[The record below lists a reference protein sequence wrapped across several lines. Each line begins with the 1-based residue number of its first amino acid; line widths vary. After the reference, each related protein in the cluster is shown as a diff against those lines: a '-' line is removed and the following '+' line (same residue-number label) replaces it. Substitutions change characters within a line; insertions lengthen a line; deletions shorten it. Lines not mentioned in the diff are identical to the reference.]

1 MSHTSNN
8 NSNTCFTP
16 LQEWSCISVIGADAV
31 DFLQNQLTNSVKSI
45 TNTPAASIA
54 PPHQQNR
61 FAGYCSAKGRLM
73 ASFWIMR
80 QDTPVNNE
88 SNESQPAFYLF
99 ISKDL
104 AASLAKRLSM
114 FVLRSK
120 VKVLDLTESIDMF
133 GFATESNISGEALAK
148 LSGMSG
154 ILTAELPVV
163 SINQVQTK
171 RYLFA
176 VPKNQSATAIEVI
189 GTMGQIDGAASE
201 AWNWLEIQSAI
212 PRITQATFE
221 QFVPQMIN
229 MESLKGIDFQ
239 KGCYPGQEVVAR
251 SQYRGTIKRRLHV
264 AHLNHQA
271 DHQAE
276 ILPGNEI
283 FHSEDPTQPCGM
295 VVLAAPHPLVKD
307 RVDVQV
313 ECKLEAL
320 QSGSVH
326 LGSATGPAL
335 SFSALPYPLIE
346 I

>member
-1 MSHTSNN
+1 MSHANNN

-16 LQEWSCISVIGADAV
+16 LNDWSCISVIGPDAV

-45 TNTPAASIA
+45 ANTPAASIA
-54 PPHQQNR
+54 LPHQQNR

-73 ASFWIMR
+73 ANFWIMR

-120 VKVLDLTESIDMF
+120 VKVLDLTESMTVS
-133 GFATESNISGEALAK
+133 GYATESNASTEGFK
-148 LSGMSG
+148 KMTSMVGV
-154 ILTAELPVV
+154 LTAELPPVN
-163 SINQVQTK
+163 INQVQTK
-171 RYLFA
+171 RYLMA
-176 VPKNQSATAIEVI
+176 APKNQV
-189 GTMGQIDGAASE
+189 MGDGHDEALQ

-251 SQYRGTIKRRLHV
+251 SQYRGTIKRRLQV
-264 AHLNHQA
+264 AHINHHA
-271 DHQAE
+271 N
-276 ILPGNEI
+276 ILPGTEI
-283 FHSEDPTQPCGM
+283 FHSDDPSQPCGM
-295 VVLAAPHPLVKD
+295 VVLAAPHPLVSD

-320 QSGSVH
+320 QTGSVH

>member
-1 MSHTSNN
+1 MSQTSNN
-8 NSNTCFTP
+8 NLNTCFTP
-16 LQEWSCISVIGADAV
+16 LKDWSCISVIGADAV

-45 TNTPAASIA
+45 ANAPVGSIA
-54 PPHQQNR
+54 LPHQQNR

-80 QDTPVNNE
+80 QDTPLSTEN
-88 SNESQPAFYLF
+88 NESQPAFYLF

-104 AASLAKRLSM
+104 TATLAKRLSM

-120 VKVLDLTESIDMF
+120 VKVLDLTESIDVY
-133 GFATESNISGEALAK
+133 GYAAESNVSSEEFKKMTSMVGVI
-148 LSGMSG
+148 
-154 ILTAELPVV
+154 TAELPAV
-163 SINQVQTK
+163 SINQVLTK
-171 RYLFA
+171 RYLLA
-176 VPKNQSATAIEVI
+176 APKNQA
-189 GTMGQIDGAASE
+189 MGDIHDADLK

-271 DHQAE
+271 E
-276 ILPGNEI
+276 IFPGTEI
-283 FHSEDPTQPCGM
+283 FHSDDPSQPCGM
-295 VVLAAPHPLVKD
+295 VVLAASHPLVKD

-320 QSGSVH
+320 QAGLVH
-326 LGSATGPAL
+326 MSSATGPAL

>member
-1 MSHTSNN
+1 
-8 NSNTCFTP
+8 
-16 LQEWSCISVIGADAV
+16 
-31 DFLQNQLTNSVKSI
+31 
-45 TNTPAASIA
+45 
-54 PPHQQNR
+54 
-61 FAGYCSAKGRLM
+61 
-73 ASFWIMR
+73 
-80 QDTPVNNE
+80 
-88 SNESQPAFYLF
+88 
-99 ISKDL
+99 
-104 AASLAKRLSM
+104 
-114 FVLRSK
+114 
-120 VKVLDLTESIDMF
+120 MF

-154 ILTAELPVV
+154 ILTAELPAV

-271 DHQAE
+271 DHQAK
-276 ILPGNEI
+276 ISPGNEI
-283 FHSEDPTQPCGM
+283 FHSEDPSQPCGM

-320 QSGSVH
+320 QTGSVH

>member
-1 MSHTSNN
+1 MAHTSNN

-16 LQEWSCISVIGADAV
+16 LKDWSCISVIGSDAV

-54 PPHQQNR
+54 TPHQQNR

-73 ASFWIMR
+73 ASFWITR
-80 QDTPVNNE
+80 QDTSVGGANVE
-88 SNESQPAFYLF
+88 GTESQPAFYLF

-104 AASLAKRLSM
+104 AATLAKRLSM
-114 FVLRSK
+114 FVLRSN
-120 VKVLDLTESIDMF
+120 VKVLDLTESLDIY
-133 GFATESNISGEALAK
+133 GYAAEANEPRDD
-148 LSGMSG
+148 LSKMVAMSG
-154 ILTAELPVV
+154 IITAELPAV

-171 RYLFA
+171 RYLLA
-176 VPKNQSATAIEVI
+176 VPKTQA
-189 GTMGQIDGAASE
+189 MGDAHDAALQ

-251 SQYRGTIKRRLHV
+251 SQYRGTIKRRLQV
-264 AHLNHQA
+264 AHLNHS
-271 DHQAE
+271 E
-276 ILPGNEI
+276 VILPGAEI
-283 FHSEDPTQPCGM
+283 FHSDDPSQPCGM
-295 VVLAAPHPLVKD
+295 VVLAALHPLVND
-307 RVDVQV
+307 RMDVQV

-326 LGSATGPAL
+326 LGSATGPVL
-335 SFSALPYPLIE
+335 SFAALPYPLIE

>member
-1 MSHTSNN
+1 MSQTSNN
-8 NSNTCFTP
+8 NSNTCFSP
-16 LQEWSCISVIGADAV
+16 LQDWSCISVTGPDAV

-45 TNTPAASIA
+45 ANTPATNIA
-54 PPHQQNR
+54 LPHQQNR

-80 QDTPVNNE
+80 QDTAASAE

-133 GFATESNISGEALAK
+133 GFATESNVNSDAFTKLTAISGV
-148 LSGMSG
+148 
-154 ILTAELPVV
+154 LTAELPAVN
-163 SINQVQTK
+163 INQVQTK
-171 RYLFA
+171 RYLLA
-176 VPKNQSATAIEVI
+176 VPKTQSATAIEVI
-189 GTMGQIDGAASE
+189 GTMGQIDGAASQ

-251 SQYRGTIKRRLHV
+251 SQYRGTIKRRLQV
-264 AHLNHQA
+264 AHLNHREA
-271 DHQAE
+271 
-276 ILPGNEI
+276 ILPGAEI
-283 FHSEDPTQPCGM
+283 FHSDDPSQPCGM
-295 VVLAAPHPLVKD
+295 VVLAAQHPLVND
-307 RVDVQV
+307 RMDIQV

-320 QSGSVH
+320 QTGSVH

-335 SFSALPYPLIE
+335 SFSPLPYPLIE

>member
-1 MSHTSNN
+1 MAHTSNN
-8 NSNTCFTP
+8 NSNICFTP
-16 LQEWSCISVIGADAV
+16 LKDWSCISVIGADAV

-54 PPHQQNR
+54 SPHQQNR

-73 ASFWIMR
+73 ASFWITR
-80 QDTPVNNE
+80 QDTAVGGANVE
-88 SNESQPAFYLF
+88 GTESQPAFYLF

-104 AASLAKRLSM
+104 AATLAKRLSM

-120 VKVLDLTESIDMF
+120 VKVLDLTESIDIY
-133 GFATESNISGEALAK
+133 GYALEANESRDELAKMVAISGV
-148 LSGMSG
+148 
-154 ILTAELPVV
+154 ITVELPAV

-171 RYLFA
+171 RYLLA
-176 VPKNQSATAIEVI
+176 VPKNQAMSDVHR
-189 GTMGQIDGAASE
+189 GALQ

-251 SQYRGTIKRRLHV
+251 SQYRGTIKRRLQV
-264 AHLNHQA
+264 AHLIHCE
-271 DHQAE
+271 E
-276 ILPGNEI
+276 ILPGAEI
-283 FHSEDPTQPCGM
+283 FHSDDPSQPCGM
-295 VVLAAPHPLVKD
+295 VVLAASHPSIND
-307 RVDVQV
+307 RMDIQV

-335 SFSALPYPLIE
+335 SFAALPYPLIE

>member
-1 MSHTSNN
+1 MSQTSNN
-8 NSNTCFTP
+8 NSNTCFTS
-16 LQEWSCISVIGADAV
+16 LQDWSCISVIGVDAV

-45 TNTPAASIA
+45 ANAPAASIA
-54 PPHQQNR
+54 LPHQQNR

-80 QDTPVNNE
+80 QDTPVSAE
-88 SNESQPAFYLF
+88 ITESQPAFYLF

-104 AASLAKRLSM
+104 APTLAKRLSM

-133 GFATESNISGEALAK
+133 GFATESNVNSEAFTKLTAISGV
-148 LSGMSG
+148 
-154 ILTAELPVV
+154 LTAELPAVN
-163 SINQVQTK
+163 INQVQTK
-171 RYLFA
+171 RYLLA
-176 VPKNQSATAIEVI
+176 VPKTQSATAIEVI
-189 GTMGQIDGAASE
+189 GTMGQIDGAASQ

-212 PRITQATFE
+212 PRITQATIE

-251 SQYRGTIKRRLHV
+251 SQYRGTIKRRLQV
-264 AHLNHQA
+264 AHLNHR
-271 DHQAE
+271 E
-276 ILPGNEI
+276 VILPGAEI
-283 FHSEDPTQPCGM
+283 FHSEDPSQPCGM
-295 VVLAAPHPLVKD
+295 VVLAAPHPLVGD

-320 QSGSVH
+320 QTGSVH

-335 SFSALPYPLIE
+335 SFSPLPYPLIE

>member
-1 MSHTSNN
+1 VN
-8 NSNTCFTP
+8 
-16 LQEWSCISVIGADAV
+16 ADS
-31 DFLQNQLTNSVKSI
+31 T
-45 TNTPAASIA
+45 
-54 PPHQQNR
+54 
-61 FAGYCSAKGRLM
+61 
-73 ASFWIMR
+73 
-80 QDTPVNNE
+80 E
-88 SNESQPAFYLF
+88 STESQPAFYLF

-104 AASLAKRLSM
+104 AASLARRLSM

-133 GFATESNISGEALAK
+133 GFATESNISGEAFTK
-148 LSGMSG
+148 LTGISGV
-154 ILTAELPVV
+154 LTAELPAV

-171 RYLFA
+171 RYILA
-176 VPKNQSATAIEVI
+176 VPKTQSTTAIEVI
-189 GTMGQIDGAASE
+189 GTMSQIDGAATE

-271 DHQAE
+271 V
-276 ILPGNEI
+276 ILPGSEI
-283 FHSEDPTQPCGM
+283 FHSDDPSQPCGM

-320 QSGSVH
+320 QTGSVH

>member
-1 MSHTSNN
+1 MSQTSNN

-16 LQEWSCISVIGADAV
+16 LQDWSCISVIGVDAV

-45 TNTPAASIA
+45 VNAPAASIA
-54 PPHQQNR
+54 LPHQQNR

-80 QDTPVNNE
+80 QDTPVSAE
-88 SNESQPAFYLF
+88 STESQPAFYLF

-104 AASLAKRLSM
+104 APTLAKRLSM

-133 GFATESNISGEALAK
+133 GFATESNVNSEAFTKLTAISGV
-148 LSGMSG
+148 
-154 ILTAELPVV
+154 LTAELPAVN
-163 SINQVQTK
+163 INQVQTK
-171 RYLFA
+171 RYLLA
-176 VPKNQSATAIEVI
+176 VPKTQSATSIEVI
-189 GTMGQIDGAASE
+189 GTMGQIDGAASQ

-251 SQYRGTIKRRLHV
+251 SQYRGTIKRRLQV
-264 AHLNHQA
+264 AHLNHR
-271 DHQAE
+271 E
-276 ILPGNEI
+276 VILPGAEI
-283 FHSEDPTQPCGM
+283 FHSEDPSQPCGM
-295 VVLAAPHPLVKD
+295 VVLAAQHPLVND
-307 RVDVQV
+307 RMDVQV

-320 QSGSVH
+320 QTGSVH

-335 SFSALPYPLIE
+335 SFSPLPYPLIE

>member
-1 MSHTSNN
+1 
-8 NSNTCFTP
+8 
-16 LQEWSCISVIGADAV
+16 VIGADAV

-45 TNTPAASIA
+45 ANAPAASIA
-54 PPHQQNR
+54 LPHQQNR

-80 QDTPVNNE
+80 QDTSVSAE

-104 AASLAKRLSM
+104 APTLAKRLSM

-120 VKVLDLTESIDMF
+120 VKVLDLSESVDMF
-133 GFATESNISGEALAK
+133 GFATESNAPSEDFKKMASMPGVI
-148 LSGMSG
+148 
-154 ILTAELPVV
+154 TAELPAV

-171 RYLFA
+171 RYLLA
-176 VPKNQSATAIEVI
+176 APKNQAL
-189 GTMGQIDGAASE
+189 GDPHDGALQ

-264 AHLNHQA
+264 AHLNHR
-271 DHQAE
+271 E
-276 ILPGNEI
+276 VILQGAEI
-283 FHSEDPTQPCGM
+283 FHSEDPSQPCGM
-295 VVLAAPHPLVKD
+295 VVLAAPHPLVGD

-320 QSGSVH
+320 QTGSVH

-335 SFSALPYPLIE
+335 SFSPLTYPLIE

>member
-1 MSHTSNN
+1 
-8 NSNTCFTP
+8 
-16 LQEWSCISVIGADAV
+16 
-31 DFLQNQLTNSVKSI
+31 VKSI
-45 TNTPAASIA
+45 ANAPAASIA
-54 PPHQQNR
+54 LPHQQNR

-80 QDTPVNNE
+80 QDTAVSSE
-88 SNESQPAFYLF
+88 GTESQPAFYLF

-104 AASLAKRLSM
+104 TTALAKRLSM

-120 VKVLDLTESIDMF
+120 VKVLDLTESIDVY
-133 GFATESNISGEALAK
+133 GYAAESNVSAEDFKKMTSTAGVI
-148 LSGMSG
+148 
-154 ILTAELPVV
+154 TAELPAVN
-163 SINQVQTK
+163 INQIQTK
-171 RYLFA
+171 RYLLA
-176 VPKNQSATAIEVI
+176 VPKNQV
-189 GTMGQIDGAASE
+189 MGDSHDAALQT
-201 AWNWLEIQSAI
+201 WNWLEIQSAI

-271 DHQAE
+271 K
-276 ILPGNEI
+276 ILPGSEI
-283 FHSEDPTQPCGM
+283 FHSDDPSQPCGM
-295 VVLAAPHPLVKD
+295 VVLAAPHPLLKD

-320 QSGSVH
+320 QTGSVH

>member
-1 MSHTSNN
+1 MSHANNN

-16 LQEWSCISVIGADAV
+16 LNDWSCISVIGPDAV

-45 TNTPAASIA
+45 ANTPAASIA
-54 PPHQQNR
+54 LPHQQNR

-73 ASFWIMR
+73 ANFWIMR

-120 VKVLDLTESIDMF
+120 VKVLDLTESMTVY
-133 GFATESNISGEALAK
+133 GYATESNASTEEFKKMASMMGV
-148 LSGMSG
+148 
-154 ILTAELPVV
+154 LTVELPPVN
-163 SINQVQTK
+163 INQVQTK
-171 RYLFA
+171 RYLMA
-176 VPKNQSATAIEVI
+176 APKNQV
-189 GTMGQIDGAASE
+189 MGDGHDEALQ

-251 SQYRGTIKRRLHV
+251 SQYRGTIKRRLQV
-264 AHLNHQA
+264 AHINHQA
-271 DHQAE
+271 N
-276 ILPGNEI
+276 ILPGTEI
-283 FHSEDPTQPCGM
+283 FHSDDPSQPCGM
-295 VVLAAPHPLVKD
+295 VVLAAPHPLVPD

-320 QSGSVH
+320 QTGSVH

>member
-1 MSHTSNN
+1 MSHANNN

-16 LQEWSCISVIGADAV
+16 LNDWSCISVIGPDAV

-45 TNTPAASIA
+45 ANTPAASIA
-54 PPHQQNR
+54 LPHQQNR

-73 ASFWIMR
+73 ANFWIMR
-80 QDTPVNNE
+80 QDSPVNNE

-120 VKVLDLTESIDMF
+120 VKVLDLTESMTVY
-133 GFATESNISGEALAK
+133 GYATESNASTEEFKKMTSMVGV
-148 LSGMSG
+148 
-154 ILTAELPVV
+154 LTAELTAVN
-163 SINQVQTK
+163 INQVQTK
-171 RYLFA
+171 RYLMA
-176 VPKNQSATAIEVI
+176 APKNQV
-189 GTMGQIDGAASE
+189 MGDGLDEALQ

-251 SQYRGTIKRRLHV
+251 SQYRGTIKRRLQV
-264 AHLNHQA
+264 AHINHQA
-271 DHQAE
+271 N
-276 ILPGNEI
+276 ILPGTEI
-283 FHSEDPTQPCGM
+283 FHSDDPSQPCGM
-295 VVLAAPHPLVKD
+295 VVLAASHPLVSD

-320 QSGSVH
+320 QTGSVH

>member
-1 MSHTSNN
+1 MAHTSNN

-16 LQEWSCISVIGADAV
+16 LKDWSCISVIGPDAV

-54 PPHQQNR
+54 TPHQQNR

-73 ASFWIMR
+73 ASFWITR
-80 QDTPVNNE
+80 QDTSVGGTNIE
-88 SNESQPAFYLF
+88 GTESQPAFYLF

-104 AASLAKRLSM
+104 AATLAKRLSM

-120 VKVLDLTESIDMF
+120 VKVLDLTESIDIY
-133 GFATESNISGEALAK
+133 GYAAEANEPRDD
-148 LSGMSG
+148 LSKMVAMSG
-154 ILTAELPVV
+154 IITAELPAV

-171 RYLFA
+171 RYLLA
-176 VPKNQSATAIEVI
+176 VPKTQA
-189 GTMGQIDGAASE
+189 MGDVHDAALQ

-229 MESLKGIDFQ
+229 MESLRGIDFQ

-251 SQYRGTIKRRLHV
+251 SQYRGTIKRRLQV
-264 AHLNHQA
+264 AHLNHREA
-271 DHQAE
+271 
-276 ILPGNEI
+276 ILPGAEI
-283 FHSEDPTQPCGM
+283 FHSDDPSQPCGM
-295 VVLAAPHPLVKD
+295 VVLAALHPLVND
-307 RVDVQV
+307 RMDVQV

-335 SFSALPYPLIE
+335 SFAALPYPLIE

>member
-1 MSHTSNN
+1 MSQTSNN

-16 LQEWSCISVIGADAV
+16 LKDWSCISVIGADAV

-45 TNTPAASIA
+45 ANAPVASIA
-54 PPHQQNR
+54 LPHQQNR

-80 QDTPVNNE
+80 QDTTE

-104 AASLAKRLSM
+104 TATLAKRLSM

-133 GFATESNISGEALAK
+133 GFATESNISSEAFTK
-148 LSGMSG
+148 LTAISGV
-154 ILTAELPVV
+154 LTAELPAVN
-163 SINQVQTK
+163 INQVQTK
-171 RYLFA
+171 RYLLA
-176 VPKNQSATAIEVI
+176 VPKTQSATAIEVI
-189 GTMGQIDGAASE
+189 GTMGQIDGAASQ

-264 AHLNHQA
+264 AQLNHQA
-271 DHQAE
+271 NHQAE
-276 ILPGNEI
+276 ILPGAEI
-283 FHSEDPTQPCGM
+283 FHSGDPSQPCGM
-295 VVLAAPHPLVKD
+295 VVLAASHPLVKD

>member
-1 MSHTSNN
+1 MSQTSNN
-8 NSNTCFTP
+8 NLNTCFTP
-16 LQEWSCISVIGADAV
+16 LKDWSCISVIGADAV

-45 TNTPAASIA
+45 ANAPVGSIA
-54 PPHQQNR
+54 LPHQQNR

-80 QDTPVNNE
+80 QDTTE

-104 AASLAKRLSM
+104 TATLAKRLSM

-120 VKVLDLTESIDMF
+120 VKVLDLTESIDVY
-133 GFATESNISGEALAK
+133 GYASESNVSSEEFK
-148 LSGMSG
+148 KMTGMAG
-154 ILTAELPVV
+154 VITAELPAVRV
-163 SINQVQTK
+163 NQAETK
-171 RYLFA
+171 RFLLA
-176 VPKNQSATAIEVI
+176 APKNQVLS
-189 GTMGQIDGAASE
+189 GSHDGALQ

-271 DHQAE
+271 NHQAE
-276 ILPGNEI
+276 ILPGAEI
-283 FHSEDPTQPCGM
+283 FHSGDPSQPCGM
-295 VVLAAPHPLVKD
+295 VVLAASHPLVKD

-320 QSGSVH
+320 QNGSVH
-326 LGSATGPAL
+326 LGSVTGPAL
-335 SFSALPYPLIE
+335 SFAALPYSLIE

>member
-1 MSHTSNN
+1 MSLTSNN
-8 NSNTCFTP
+8 NLNTCFTP
-16 LQEWSCISVIGADAV
+16 LKNWSCISVIGVDAV

-45 TNTPAASIA
+45 ANTPAASIA
-54 PPHQQNR
+54 SPHQQNR

-73 ASFWIMR
+73 ASFWITR
-80 QDTPVNNE
+80 QDTSVGGENPAGT
-88 SNESQPAFYLF
+88 ESQPAFYLF

-104 AASLAKRLSM
+104 AATLAKRLSM

-120 VKVLDLTESIDMF
+120 VKVLDLTESIDIY
-133 GFATESNISGEALAK
+133 GYAAEASQSSGAKDELAAMVA
-148 LSGMSG
+148 MSG
-154 ILTAELPVV
+154 VITAELPAV

-171 RYLFA
+171 RYLLA
-176 VPKNQSATAIEVI
+176 VPKTQA
-189 GTMGQIDGAASE
+189 MGDAHEAALQ

-251 SQYRGTIKRRLHV
+251 SQYRGTIKRRLQV
-264 AHLNHQA
+264 AHLNYSEA
-271 DHQAE
+271 
-276 ILPGNEI
+276 ILPGAEI
-283 FHSEDPTQPCGM
+283 FHSDDPSQPCGM
-295 VVLAAPHPLVKD
+295 VVLAALHPLVNE
-307 RVDVQV
+307 RMDVQV

-326 LGSATGPAL
+326 LGSVTGPAL
-335 SFSALPYPLIE
+335 SFAALPYPLIE

>member
-1 MSHTSNN
+1 MAHTSNN
-8 NSNTCFTP
+8 NSNSCFTP
-16 LQEWSCISVIGADAV
+16 LKDWSCISVIGPDAV

-54 PPHQQNR
+54 SPHQQNR

-73 ASFWIMR
+73 ASFWIAR
-80 QDTPVNNE
+80 QDTSVGGANVE
-88 SNESQPAFYLF
+88 ATESQPAFYLF

-104 AASLAKRLSM
+104 AATLAKRLSM

-120 VKVLDLTESIDMF
+120 VKVLDLTESIDIY
-133 GFATESNISGEALAK
+133 GYALEANESRDELAKMVAISGV
-148 LSGMSG
+148 
-154 ILTAELPVV
+154 ITAELPAVT
-163 SINQVQTK
+163 INQMQTK
-171 RYLFA
+171 RYLLA
-176 VPKNQSATAIEVI
+176 VPKNQAMSNVHR
-189 GTMGQIDGAASE
+189 GALQ

-251 SQYRGTIKRRLHV
+251 SQYRGTIKRRLQV
-264 AHLNHQA
+264 AHLIHCE
-271 DHQAE
+271 E
-276 ILPGNEI
+276 ILPGAEI
-283 FHSEDPTQPCGM
+283 FHSDDPSQPCGM
-295 VVLAAPHPLVKD
+295 VVLAAQHPLVND
-307 RVDVQV
+307 RMDVQV

-335 SFSALPYPLIE
+335 SFAALPYPLIE

>member
-1 MSHTSNN
+1 MPHTSNN

-16 LQEWSCISVIGADAV
+16 LQDWSCISVIGPDAV

-45 TNTPAASIA
+45 VNTPVTSIA
-54 PPHQQNR
+54 LAHQQNR

-80 QDTPVNNE
+80 QDTPVSAE

-133 GFATESNISGEALAK
+133 GFATESNESSEALAK
-148 LSGMSG
+148 LSGMPG
-154 ILTAELPVV
+154 ILTAELPAV

-176 VPKNQSATAIEVI
+176 IPKNQSSTAIEVI

-264 AHLNHQA
+264 AHLNHQV

-276 ILPGNEI
+276 ILPSNEI
-283 FHSEDPTQPCGM
+283 FHSDDPSQPCGM

-320 QSGSVH
+320 LAGSVH

-335 SFSALPYPLIE
+335 SFSPLPYPLIE

>member
-1 MSHTSNN
+1 MAHTSNN

-16 LQEWSCISVIGADAV
+16 LKDWSCISVIGSDAV

-54 PPHQQNR
+54 TPHQQNR

-73 ASFWIMR
+73 ASFWITR
-80 QDTPVNNE
+80 QDTAVGGANVE
-88 SNESQPAFYLF
+88 GTESQPAFYLF

-104 AASLAKRLSM
+104 AATLAKRLSM

-120 VKVLDLTESIDMF
+120 VKVVDLTESIDIY
-133 GFATESNISGEALAK
+133 GYAAETNEPRDE
-148 LSGMSG
+148 LSKMVAMSG
-154 ILTAELPVV
+154 IITAELPAV

-171 RYLFA
+171 RYLLA
-176 VPKNQSATAIEVI
+176 VPKTQAMGEVH
-189 GTMGQIDGAASE
+189 DAALQ

-251 SQYRGTIKRRLHV
+251 SQYRGTIKRRLQV
-264 AHLNHQA
+264 AHLNHREA
-271 DHQAE
+271 
-276 ILPGNEI
+276 ILPGAEI
-283 FHSEDPTQPCGM
+283 FHSDDPSQPCGM
-295 VVLAAPHPLVKD
+295 VVLAALHPLVNE
-307 RVDVQV
+307 RMDVQV

-326 LGSATGPAL
+326 LGSATGPVL
-335 SFSALPYPLIE
+335 SFAALPYPLIE

>member
-1 MSHTSNN
+1 MAHTSNN
-8 NSNTCFTP
+8 NSNICFTP
-16 LQEWSCISVIGADAV
+16 LKDWSCISVIGADAV

-54 PPHQQNR
+54 SPHQQNR

-73 ASFWIMR
+73 ASFWITR
-80 QDTPVNNE
+80 QDTAVGGANVE
-88 SNESQPAFYLF
+88 GTESQPAFYLF

-104 AASLAKRLSM
+104 AATLAKRLSM

-120 VKVLDLTESIDMF
+120 VKVLDLTESIDIY
-133 GFATESNISGEALAK
+133 GYALEANESRDELAKMVAISGV
-148 LSGMSG
+148 
-154 ILTAELPVV
+154 ITAELPAVT
-163 SINQVQTK
+163 INQVQTK
-171 RYLFA
+171 RYLLA
-176 VPKNQSATAIEVI
+176 VPKNQAMSDVHR
-189 GTMGQIDGAASE
+189 GALQ

-251 SQYRGTIKRRLHV
+251 SQYRGTIKRRLQV
-264 AHLNHQA
+264 AHLNHCE
-271 DHQAE
+271 E
-276 ILPGNEI
+276 ILPGAEI
-283 FHSEDPTQPCGM
+283 FHSDDPSQPCGM
-295 VVLAAPHPLVKD
+295 VVLAAQHPLVND
-307 RVDVQV
+307 RMDVQV

-335 SFSALPYPLIE
+335 SFAALPYPLIE

>member
-1 MSHTSNN
+1 MSQTSNN

-16 LQEWSCISVIGADAV
+16 LKDWSCISVIGADAV

-45 TNTPAASIA
+45 ANAPAASIA
-54 PPHQQNR
+54 LPHQQNR

-80 QDTPVNNE
+80 QDTTE

-104 AASLAKRLSM
+104 TATLAKRLSM

-120 VKVLDLTESIDMF
+120 VKVLDLTESIDVY
-133 GFATESNISGEALAK
+133 GYAAESNVSSEDFK
-148 LSGMSG
+148 KMTGMPG
-154 ILTAELPVV
+154 VITAELPAV
-163 SINQVQTK
+163 SINQIQTK
-171 RYLFA
+171 RYLLA
-176 VPKNQSATAIEVI
+176 APKNQV
-189 GTMGQIDGAASE
+189 MGDLHDGALQ

-271 DHQAE
+271 E
-276 ILPGNEI
+276 ILPGAEI
-283 FHSEDPTQPCGM
+283 FHRGDPSQPCGM
-295 VVLAAPHPLVKD
+295 VVLAASHPLVKD

>member
-1 MSHTSNN
+1 MAHTSNN

-16 LQEWSCISVIGADAV
+16 LKDWSCISVIGPDAV

-54 PPHQQNR
+54 SPHQQNR

-73 ASFWIMR
+73 ASFWIAR
-80 QDTPVNNE
+80 QDTSVGGANVE
-88 SNESQPAFYLF
+88 ATESQPAFYLF

-104 AASLAKRLSM
+104 AATLAKRLSM

-120 VKVLDLTESIDMF
+120 VKVLDLTESIDIY
-133 GFATESNISGEALAK
+133 GYALEANESRDELAKMVAISGV
-148 LSGMSG
+148 
-154 ILTAELPVV
+154 ITAELPAVT
-163 SINQVQTK
+163 INQVQTK
-171 RYLFA
+171 RYLLA
-176 VPKNQSATAIEVI
+176 VPKNQAMSNV
-189 GTMGQIDGAASE
+189 QDGALQ

-251 SQYRGTIKRRLHV
+251 SQYRGTIKRRLQV
-264 AHLNHQA
+264 AHLNHCE
-271 DHQAE
+271 E
-276 ILPGNEI
+276 ILPGAEI
-283 FHSEDPTQPCGM
+283 FHSDDPSQPCGM
-295 VVLAAPHPLVKD
+295 VVLAAQHPLVND
-307 RVDVQV
+307 RMDVQV

-335 SFSALPYPLIE
+335 SFAALPYPLIE

>member
-1 MSHTSNN
+1 MAHTSNN
-8 NSNTCFTP
+8 NSNICFTP
-16 LQEWSCISVIGADAV
+16 LKDWSCISVIGADAV

-54 PPHQQNR
+54 SPHQQNR

-73 ASFWIMR
+73 ASFWIAR
-80 QDTPVNNE
+80 QDTSVGGANVE
-88 SNESQPAFYLF
+88 ATESQPAFYLF

-104 AASLAKRLSM
+104 AATLAKRLSM

-120 VKVLDLTESIDMF
+120 VKVLDLTESIDIY
-133 GFATESNISGEALAK
+133 GYALEASESRDELAKMVAISGV
-148 LSGMSG
+148 
-154 ILTAELPVV
+154 ITAELPAVT
-163 SINQVQTK
+163 INQVQTK
-171 RYLFA
+171 RYLLA
-176 VPKNQSATAIEVI
+176 VPKNQAMSDVHR
-189 GTMGQIDGAASE
+189 GALQ

-251 SQYRGTIKRRLHV
+251 SQYRGTIKRRLQV
-264 AHLNHQA
+264 AHLNHCE
-271 DHQAE
+271 E
-276 ILPGNEI
+276 ILPGAEI
-283 FHSEDPTQPCGM
+283 FHSDDPSQPCGM
-295 VVLAAPHPLVKD
+295 VVLAAQHPLVND
-307 RVDVQV
+307 RMDVQV

-335 SFSALPYPLIE
+335 SFAALPYPLIE

>member
-1 MSHTSNN
+1 MSQTSNN

-16 LQEWSCISVIGADAV
+16 LKDWSCISVIGADAV
-31 DFLQNQLTNSVKSI
+31 DFLQNQLTNSVKTI
-45 TNTPAASIA
+45 ANAPAASIA
-54 PPHQQNR
+54 LPHQQNR

-80 QDTPVNNE
+80 QDTTE

-104 AASLAKRLSM
+104 TATLAKRLSM

-120 VKVLDLTESIDMF
+120 VKVLDLTESIDVY
-133 GFATESNISGEALAK
+133 GYAAESNVSSEDFK
-148 LSGMSG
+148 KMTGMPG
-154 ILTAELPVV
+154 VITAELPAV

-171 RYLFA
+171 RYLLA
-176 VPKNQSATAIEVI
+176 APKNQV
-189 GTMGQIDGAASE
+189 MGDPYDGAPQ
-201 AWNWLEIQSAI
+201 AWNWFEIQSAI

-271 DHQAE
+271 E
-276 ILPGNEI
+276 ILPGAEI
-283 FHSEDPTQPCGM
+283 FHSGDPSQPCGM
-295 VVLAAPHPLVKD
+295 VVLAASHPLVKD

>member
-1 MSHTSNN
+1 MAHTSNN

-16 LQEWSCISVIGADAV
+16 LKDWSCISVIGSDAV

-54 PPHQQNR
+54 TPHQQNR

-73 ASFWIMR
+73 ASFWITR
-80 QDTPVNNE
+80 QDTSVGGANVE
-88 SNESQPAFYLF
+88 GTESQPAFYLF

-104 AASLAKRLSM
+104 AATLAKRLSM

-120 VKVLDLTESIDMF
+120 VKVLDLTESIDIY
-133 GFATESNISGEALAK
+133 GYAAEANEPRDD
-148 LSGMSG
+148 LSKMVAMSG
-154 ILTAELPVV
+154 IITAELPAV

-171 RYLFA
+171 RYLLA
-176 VPKNQSATAIEVI
+176 VPKTQA
-189 GTMGQIDGAASE
+189 MGDAHDAALQ

-251 SQYRGTIKRRLHV
+251 SQYRGTIKRRLQV
-264 AHLNHQA
+264 AHLNHS
-271 DHQAE
+271 E
-276 ILPGNEI
+276 VILPGAEI
-283 FHSEDPTQPCGM
+283 FHSDDPSQPCGM
-295 VVLAAPHPLVKD
+295 VVLAALHPLVND
-307 RVDVQV
+307 RMDVQV

-326 LGSATGPAL
+326 LGSATGPVL
-335 SFSALPYPLIE
+335 SFAALPYPLIE

>member
-1 MSHTSNN
+1 MSQTSNN

-16 LQEWSCISVIGADAV
+16 LKDWSCISVIGADAV
-31 DFLQNQLTNSVKSI
+31 DFLQNQLTNSVKTI
-45 TNTPAASIA
+45 ANAPAASIA
-54 PPHQQNR
+54 LPHQQNR

-80 QDTPVNNE
+80 QDTTE

-104 AASLAKRLSM
+104 TATLAKRLSM

-120 VKVLDLTESIDMF
+120 VKVLDLTESIDVY
-133 GFATESNISGEALAK
+133 GYAAESNVSSEDFK
-148 LSGMSG
+148 KMTGMAG
-154 ILTAELPVV
+154 VITAELPAVRV
-163 SINQVQTK
+163 NQAETK
-171 RYLFA
+171 RFLLA
-176 VPKNQSATAIEVI
+176 APKNQVLS
-189 GTMGQIDGAASE
+189 GSHDGALQ

-271 DHQAE
+271 NHQAE
-276 ILPGNEI
+276 ILPGAEI
-283 FHSEDPTQPCGM
+283 FHSGDPSQPCGM
-295 VVLAAPHPLVKD
+295 VVLAASHPLVKD

-320 QSGSVH
+320 QNGSVH
-326 LGSATGPAL
+326 LGSVTGPAL
-335 SFSALPYPLIE
+335 SFAALPYSLIE

>member
-1 MSHTSNN
+1 MAHTSNN

-16 LQEWSCISVIGADAV
+16 LKDWSCISVIGPDAV

-45 TNTPAASIA
+45 ANTPAASIA
-54 PPHQQNR
+54 TPHQQNR

-73 ASFWIMR
+73 ASFWITR
-80 QDTPVNNE
+80 QDTSVGEANVE
-88 SNESQPAFYLF
+88 ATESQPAFYLF

-104 AASLAKRLSM
+104 AATLAKRLSM

-120 VKVLDLTESIDMF
+120 VKVLDLTESMDIY
-133 GFATESNISGEALAK
+133 GYAAETNESKDDLAK
-148 LSGMSG
+148 MVAMSG
-154 ILTAELPVV
+154 VISAELPPV

-171 RYLFA
+171 RYLLA
-176 VPKNQSATAIEVI
+176 ASKNQ
-189 GTMGQIDGAASE
+189 TMGEIQDSTLQ

-251 SQYRGTIKRRLHV
+251 SQYRGTIKRRLQV
-264 AHLNHQA
+264 AHLNHS
-271 DHQAE
+271 E
-276 ILPGNEI
+276 SILPGAEI
-283 FHSEDPTQPCGM
+283 FHSDDPSQPCGM
-295 VVLAAPHPLVKD
+295 VVLAALHPLVND
-307 RVDVQV
+307 RMDVQV

-326 LGSATGPAL
+326 LGSATGPVL
-335 SFSALPYPLIE
+335 SFAALPYPLIE

>member
-1 MSHTSNN
+1 MSQTSNN

-16 LQEWSCISVIGADAV
+16 LQDWSCISVIGADAV

-45 TNTPAASIA
+45 ANAPAASIA
-54 PPHQQNR
+54 LPHQQNR

-80 QDTPVNNE
+80 QDTPVSAE
-88 SNESQPAFYLF
+88 STESQPAFYLF

-104 AASLAKRLSM
+104 APTLAKRLSM

-133 GFATESNISGEALAK
+133 GFATESNVNSEAFTKLTAVSGV
-148 LSGMSG
+148 
-154 ILTAELPVV
+154 LTAELPAVN
-163 SINQVQTK
+163 INQVQTK
-171 RYLFA
+171 RYLLA
-176 VPKNQSATAIEVI
+176 VPKTQSATAIEVI
-189 GTMGQIDGAASE
+189 GTMGQIDGAASQ

-251 SQYRGTIKRRLHV
+251 SQYRGTIKRRLQV
-264 AHLNHQA
+264 AHLSHR
-271 DHQAE
+271 E
-276 ILPGNEI
+276 VILPGAEI
-283 FHSEDPTQPCGM
+283 FHSEDPSQPCGM
-295 VVLAAPHPLVKD
+295 VVLAAPHPLVGG

-320 QSGSVH
+320 QTGSVH
-326 LGSATGPAL
+326 LGSATGPTL
-335 SFSALPYPLIE
+335 SFSPLPYPLIE

>member
-1 MSHTSNN
+1 MAHTSNN

-16 LQEWSCISVIGADAV
+16 LKDWSCISVIGSDAV

-54 PPHQQNR
+54 TPHQQNR

-73 ASFWIMR
+73 ASFWITR
-80 QDTPVNNE
+80 QDTAVGGANVE
-88 SNESQPAFYLF
+88 GTESQPAFYLF

-104 AASLAKRLSM
+104 AATLAKRLSM

-120 VKVLDLTESIDMF
+120 VKVLDLTESLDIY
-133 GFATESNISGEALAK
+133 GYAAEANEPRDD
-148 LSGMSG
+148 LSKMVTMPG
-154 ILTAELPVV
+154 IITAELPAV

-171 RYLFA
+171 RYLLA
-176 VPKNQSATAIEVI
+176 VPKTQA
-189 GTMGQIDGAASE
+189 MGDVHDAALQ

-229 MESLKGIDFQ
+229 MESLRGIDFQ

-251 SQYRGTIKRRLHV
+251 SQYRGTIKRRLQV
-264 AHLNHQA
+264 AHLNHREA
-271 DHQAE
+271 
-276 ILPGNEI
+276 ILPGAEI
-283 FHSEDPTQPCGM
+283 FHSDDPSQPCGM
-295 VVLAAPHPLVKD
+295 VVLAALHPLVND
-307 RVDVQV
+307 RMDVQV

-335 SFSALPYPLIE
+335 SFAALPYPLIE

>member
-1 MSHTSNN
+1 MSHANNN

-16 LQEWSCISVIGADAV
+16 LNDWSCISVIGPDAV

-45 TNTPAASIA
+45 ANTPAASIA
-54 PPHQQNR
+54 LPHQQNR

-73 ASFWIMR
+73 ANFWIMR

-120 VKVLDLTESIDMF
+120 VKVLDLTESMTVY
-133 GFATESNISGEALAK
+133 GYATESNALTEEFK
-148 LSGMSG
+148 KMTSMVGV
-154 ILTAELPVV
+154 LTAELPPVN
-163 SINQVQTK
+163 INQVQTK
-171 RYLFA
+171 RYLMA
-176 VPKNQSATAIEVI
+176 APKNQV
-189 GTMGQIDGAASE
+189 MGDGHDEALQ

-251 SQYRGTIKRRLHV
+251 SQYRGTIKRRLQV
-264 AHLNHQA
+264 AHINHQA
-271 DHQAE
+271 N
-276 ILPGNEI
+276 ILPGTEI
-283 FHSEDPTQPCGM
+283 FHSDDPSQPCGM
-295 VVLAAPHPLVKD
+295 VVLAAPHPLVPD

-320 QSGSVH
+320 QTGSVH

>member
-1 MSHTSNN
+1 
-8 NSNTCFTP
+8 
-16 LQEWSCISVIGADAV
+16 VIGPDAV

-45 TNTPAASIA
+45 ANTPAASIA
-54 PPHQQNR
+54 LPHQQNR

-80 QDTPVNNE
+80 QDTPVNADSTDSTE
-88 SNESQPAFYLF
+88 STESQPAFYLF

-133 GFATESNISGEALAK
+133 GFATESNISGEAFTK
-148 LSGMSG
+148 LTGISGV
-154 ILTAELPVV
+154 LTAELPAV

-171 RYLFA
+171 RYILA
-176 VPKNQSATAIEVI
+176 VPKTQSTTAIEVI
-189 GTMGQIDGAASE
+189 GTMSQIDGAATE

-271 DHQAE
+271 V
-276 ILPGNEI
+276 ILPGSEI
-283 FHSEDPTQPCGM
+283 FHSDDPSQPCGM

-320 QSGSVH
+320 QTGSVH
-326 LGSATGPAL
+326 LGSVTGPAL

>member
-1 MSHTSNN
+1 
-8 NSNTCFTP
+8 
-16 LQEWSCISVIGADAV
+16 
-31 DFLQNQLTNSVKSI
+31 
-45 TNTPAASIA
+45 
-54 PPHQQNR
+54 
-61 FAGYCSAKGRLM
+61 
-73 ASFWIMR
+73 
-80 QDTPVNNE
+80 
-88 SNESQPAFYLF
+88 
-99 ISKDL
+99 
-104 AASLAKRLSM
+104 
-114 FVLRSK
+114 
-120 VKVLDLTESIDMF
+120 
-133 GFATESNISGEALAK
+133 
-148 LSGMSG
+148 
-154 ILTAELPVV
+154 
-163 SINQVQTK
+163 
-171 RYLFA
+171 
-176 VPKNQSATAIEVI
+176 
-189 GTMGQIDGAASE
+189 MGQIDGAASE

-295 VVLAAPHPLVKD
+295 VVLVAPHPLVSN

-320 QSGSVH
+320 QTGSVH

>member
-1 MSHTSNN
+1 MAHTSNN

-16 LQEWSCISVIGADAV
+16 LKDWSCISVIGPDAV

-54 PPHQQNR
+54 TPHQQNR

-73 ASFWIMR
+73 ASFWITR
-80 QDTPVNNE
+80 QDTAVGGANVE
-88 SNESQPAFYLF
+88 GTESQPAFYLF

-104 AASLAKRLSM
+104 AATLAKRLSM

-120 VKVLDLTESIDMF
+120 VKVVDLTESIDIY
-133 GFATESNISGEALAK
+133 GYAAEANEPRDD
-148 LSGMSG
+148 LSKMVAMSG
-154 ILTAELPVV
+154 IITAELPAV

-171 RYLFA
+171 RYLLA
-176 VPKNQSATAIEVI
+176 VPKTQA
-189 GTMGQIDGAASE
+189 MGDVHDAALQ

-221 QFVPQMIN
+221 QFVPQMVN
-229 MESLKGIDFQ
+229 MESLRGIDFQ

-251 SQYRGTIKRRLHV
+251 SQYRGTIKRRLQV
-264 AHLNHQA
+264 AHLNHSEA
-271 DHQAE
+271 
-276 ILPGNEI
+276 ILPGAEI
-283 FHSEDPTQPCGM
+283 FHSDDPSQPCGM
-295 VVLAAPHPLVKD
+295 VVLAALHPLVND
-307 RVDVQV
+307 RMDVQV

-335 SFSALPYPLIE
+335 SFAVLPYPLIE

>member
-1 MSHTSNN
+1 MSHANNN

-16 LQEWSCISVIGADAV
+16 LNDWSCISVIGPDAV

-45 TNTPAASIA
+45 VNTPAASIA
-54 PPHQQNR
+54 LPHQQNR

-73 ASFWIMR
+73 ANFWIMR

-120 VKVLDLTESIDMF
+120 VKVLDLTESMTVY
-133 GFATESNISGEALAK
+133 GYATESNASTEEFKKMTSMVGV
-148 LSGMSG
+148 
-154 ILTAELPVV
+154 LTAELTAVN
-163 SINQVQTK
+163 INQVQTK
-171 RYLFA
+171 RYLMA
-176 VPKNQSATAIEVI
+176 APKNQV
-189 GTMGQIDGAASE
+189 MGDGHDEALQ

-251 SQYRGTIKRRLHV
+251 SQYRGTIKRRLQV
-264 AHLNHQA
+264 AHINHQA
-271 DHQAE
+271 N
-276 ILPGNEI
+276 ILPGTEI
-283 FHSEDPTQPCGM
+283 FHSDDPSQPCGM
-295 VVLAAPHPLVKD
+295 VVLAAPHPLVPD

-320 QSGSVH
+320 QTGSVH

>member
-1 MSHTSNN
+1 MSQTSNN

-16 LQEWSCISVIGADAV
+16 LQDWSCISVIGADAV
-31 DFLQNQLTNSVKSI
+31 DFLQNQLTNSVKLI
-45 TNTPAASIA
+45 ANAPAASIA
-54 PPHQQNR
+54 LPHQQNR

-80 QDTPVNNE
+80 QDTTINAESAE

-133 GFATESNISGEALAK
+133 GFATESNVNSEAFTKLTGISGV
-148 LSGMSG
+148 
-154 ILTAELPVV
+154 LTAELPAVN
-163 SINQVQTK
+163 INQVQTK
-171 RYLFA
+171 RYILA
-176 VPKNQSATAIEVI
+176 VPKTQSATAIEVI
-189 GTMGQIDGAASE
+189 GTLGQIDGAATE

-271 DHQAE
+271 V
-276 ILPGNEI
+276 ILPGSEI
-283 FHSEDPTQPCGM
+283 FHSDDPSQPCGM

-320 QSGSVH
+320 QTGSVH